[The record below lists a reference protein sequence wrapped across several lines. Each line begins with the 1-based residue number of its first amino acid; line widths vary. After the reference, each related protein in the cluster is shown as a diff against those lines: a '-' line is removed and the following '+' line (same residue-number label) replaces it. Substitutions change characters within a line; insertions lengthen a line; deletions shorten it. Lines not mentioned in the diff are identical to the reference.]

1 MTLKNEAFTL
11 VELIVVMVIIGILA
25 GLAIPK
31 YAKWKHK
38 SDREKELRKVY
49 SFIQLYRNKAYTEKM
64 SFNVKLTGG
73 KNFVIRDADN
83 NTVLSYTSNSIFTDN
98 AKNQN
103 FSININNRGI
113 LTVKSVF
120 LDKDDTLNKSL
131 SYNCIAI
138 SSIKV
143 ALGKT
148 NNTGGC
154 SAK

>member
-1 MTLKNEAFTL
+1 MILKNRGFTL
-11 VELIVVMVIIGILA
+11 IELIVVMAVIGILA

-64 SFNVKLTGG
+64 SFYLKLTGG
-73 KNFVIRDADN
+73 KNFIIKDSDN
-83 NTVLSYTSNSIFTDN
+83 NTKLSYTSNAIFTDDSN
-98 AKNQN
+98 NQ
-103 FSININNRGI
+103 SLTINISNRGI
-113 LTVKSVF
+113 LTVKPIF
-120 LDKDDTLNKSL
+120 LDKNDALNQSL

-138 SSIKV
+138 NSIKV

-148 NNTGGC
+148 NGTGGC

>member
-1 MTLKNEAFTL
+1 MNLKNKGFTL
-11 VELIVVMVIIGILA
+11 IELIIVAAIIGILA
-25 GLAIPK
+25 GLAVPK

-49 SFIQLYRNKAYTEKM
+49 SFIQLYRNKAYTEKKNF
-64 SFNVKLTGG
+64 SLKLTGG
-73 KNFVIRDADN
+73 KNFVIQDSDN
-83 NTVLSYTSNSIFTDN
+83 NTMLSYTSNAIFTDDN
-98 AKNQN
+98 KSQ
-103 FSININNRGI
+103 SLTININNRGI
-113 LTVKSVF
+113 LTDKPVF
-120 LDKDDTLNKSL
+120 LDKDDALSKSL
-131 SYNCIAI
+131 SYNCISV